1 MPKKKGLGRGL
12 DALFINNTSEK
23 GAVVE
28 LSIDEIN
35 PNRGQPRQNF
45 EDEALAE
52 LADSIKMHGII
63 QPLAVRGLIDGSYEI
78 IAGERRYR
86 AARMAGLR
94 KLPVVILSVDKKEA
108 MELTLI
114 ENLQREDLN
123 AIEEARGY
131 SQLIEEFSLKQEDVA
146 NRVSKS
152 RSAITNSL
160 RLLAL
165 PDTVVELIA
174 ENKLSAGHG
183 RALLTLPTDLTEK
196 VAAEVIEKNMSVRAL
211 EVYCK
216 LLCAEKKTKKVSV
229 KKTIYREVEISLSEA
244 LGRKIEVRRKG
255 KTGVISIEFLSDD
268 ELMNFANKLSEGKN
282 K

>member
-1 MPKKKGLGRGL
+1 MAKKKGLGRGL
-12 DALFINNTSEK
+12 DALFINNTSEQ
-23 GAVVE
+23 GTVVE

-35 PNRGQPRQNF
+35 PNRAQPRQIF
-45 EDEALAE
+45 EDGALSE

-86 AARMAGLR
+86 AARIAGLR

-131 SQLIEEFSLKQEDVA
+131 SQLIDEFSLKQDEVA
-146 NRVSKS
+146 SRVSKS
-152 RSAITNSL
+152 RSAITNAL
-160 RLLAL
+160 RLLSL
-165 PDTVVELIA
+165 PDSVVTMIA

-183 RALLTLPTDLTEK
+183 RALLALPVDL
-196 VAAEVIEKNMSVRAL
+196 IEKTAEEIVLKKMSVRAA
-211 EVYCK
+211 EN
-216 LLCAEKKTKKVSV
+216 LCRMLIAEKKIKKISA
-229 KKTIYREVEISLSEA
+229 KKTIYREVEISLSES
-244 LGRKIEVRRKG
+244 LGRKIEVRKKG
-255 KTGVISIEFLSDD
+255 KTGVISIEFLSDE
-268 ELMNFANKLSEGKN
+268 ELMNFANKLSEEK